1 MQVPSRYNLR
11 LPRPGLCA
19 PGHSALLYE
28 GPMPHP
34 LILLALGLAV
44 FVGVDLLRTLAPAA
58 LRGSSE

>member
-1 MQVPSRYNLR
+1 
-11 LPRPGLCA
+11 
-19 PGHSALLYE
+19 LLYE